1 MDSPLAVAFVG
12 AIGSVIAVVIANRF
26 TTRATRKAQRQAAEI
41 EGSKVDAQAY
51 ARARESYDA
60 ALATQK
66 QRLVEL
72 QEEMERDRVEYRSDI
87 AECRTRIRELDQ
99 ARRDDRRHTQVLVV
113 YVRVLIG
120 VLRQHEIPFPVPP
133 VELDEL

>member
-1 MDSPLAVAFVG
+1 MGDRLRVHSAHRGLARSRRSGRSPHGKVMDSPLVVAFIG

-72 QEEMERDRVEYRSDI
+72 Q
-87 AECRTRIRELDQ
+87 
-99 ARRDDRRHTQVLVV
+99 
-113 YVRVLIG
+113 
-120 VLRQHEIPFPVPP
+120 
-133 VELDEL
+133 